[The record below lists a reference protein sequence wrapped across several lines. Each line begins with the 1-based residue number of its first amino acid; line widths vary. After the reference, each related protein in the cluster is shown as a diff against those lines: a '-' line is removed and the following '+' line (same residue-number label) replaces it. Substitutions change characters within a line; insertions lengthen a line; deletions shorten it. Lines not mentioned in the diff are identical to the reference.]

1 MIGKTNRQIEI
12 TTSYIFI
19 TFRLNFFLWNPEMK
33 TEKPQ
38 AFLIDIISKY
48 KKGSHTTH
56 ATKSKY
62 NN

>member
-1 MIGKTNRQIEI
+1 
-12 TTSYIFI
+12 
-19 TFRLNFFLWNPEMK
+19 MK

-48 KKGSHTTH
+48 KKGSQTTH